1 MRKAYF
7 LIGTICLAC
16 VTAFISAR
24 YVGLA
29 PAEDKIQ
36 NSATARAHT
45 QLTAAQPPEKYP
57 KAQTTPSQTHSPIAP
72 LPHHIDQSIDTPPM
86 AITSSLISD
95 NSRPIDEQELAET
108 AQKLI
113 TSADRLFAVDIDAA
127 QLSGLKPNTVI
138 NLDLPQIGLVDY
150 IIQDISSQNGIT
162 SLSGHINGDSNSI
175 RGIHISWKDNA
186 MFGSISTPH
195 NVLHLATINNKHF
208 LFIANPELTD

>member
-1 MRKAYF
+1 MKKVYF
-7 LIGTICLAC
+7 LIGTICLA
-16 VTAFISAR
+16 ALISTR
-24 YVGLA
+24 YLELA
-29 PAEDKIQ
+29 PVDDGAQ
-36 NSATARAHT
+36 NSAASHPPT
-45 QLTAAQPPEKYP
+45 QSTNSSPPEKHP
-57 KAQTTPSQTHSPIAP
+57 QAQPIPTQTK
-72 LPHHIDQSIDTPPM
+72 LPDTPRLHNINS
-86 AITSSLISD
+86 ADNTKTFVTATALISD
-95 NSRPIDEQELAET
+95 NHTPIDEQELTET

-127 QLSGLKPNTVI
+127 QLSALKPNTVI

-162 SLSGHINGDSNSI
+162 NLSGHINGDSNSI
-175 RGIHISWKDNA
+175 RSIHISWKDNA

>member
-1 MRKAYF
+1 MKKMYF
-7 LIGTICLAC
+7 LIGTICLI
-16 VTAFISAR
+16 TLISTR
-24 YVGLA
+24 YLKSTPVNDEA
-29 PAEDKIQ
+29 Q
-36 NSATARAHT
+36 SSAVQDSQVFT
-45 QLTAAQPPEKYP
+45 QLTNSSSLEKHP
-57 KAQTTPSQTHSPIAP
+57 QAQTIPPLTHSPVVP
-72 LPHHIDQSIDTPPM
+72 PPHHIDQSIDITRM
-86 AITSSLISD
+86 TTTSSLISN
-95 NSRPIDEQELAET
+95 NSRLADEQELAEK
-108 AQKLI
+108 AQQLI

-127 QLSGLKPNTVI
+127 QLSALKPNTVI